1 MKYLIW
7 LISLC
12 FFMLAPLSANNV
24 NEQDS
29 LLKELDKAIADR
41 QLYSNLKQQKIDS
54 LKQKKNQLTSLE
66 EIFQV
71 NSQLIDAYS
80 TFICDSAEHYI
91 RDNIKIAERMDNE
104 NFLLESRLRLAFVYS
119 LSGLFVQANQI
130 FSSIHCSELPDYM
143 KAIYGWNCIRY
154 CENFIRYT
162 DDNRFSVYY
171 AAKKEAYR
179 DTVMSVLDESTD
191 MYRKELAFKLQY
203 QGKAQEAI
211 TLLSELYGKTEPD
224 THDRA
229 MLAMALANAYEQLGD
244 SLIEKEYLI
253 RAAIAD
259 KKQAVKEN
267 EALLSLAWLLY
278 REGDI
283 ERAYSYVKV
292 ALDDANFYNSRFK
305 NTIIARIHPI
315 IENSYLTLL
324 EEQKAKL
331 QFYLALIV
339 VFIAVLIGS
348 LCLIYKQMRTVL
360 HTKNNLKQV
369 NGELSALNEKLNEI
383 NAVKEKYV
391 GYFMNQCALYVSKL
405 DEYRRE
411 VIRKIKVGK
420 IDDIYKFSS
429 KTFEHELEDLYGNFD
444 EAFLQLYPHFVDD
457 FNTLLRPDARF
468 VLPTGKLSIELRIF
482 ALMRLGITNMGQ
494 VASFLHCSTQTV
506 YNYKS
511 KLKKMSDLDGDDFDE
526 RVKKIGTFSPVSAKE
541 HSNSSTL

>member
-1 MKYLIW
+1 MKYILW
-7 LISLC
+7 LIALC
-12 FFMLAPLSANNV
+12 MFMPNTLYAGTDTKK
-24 NEQDS
+24 DS
-29 LLKELDKAIADR
+29 LLNELDKAIANR
-41 QLYSNLKQQKIDS
+41 QHYSDLKQQALDS
-54 LKQKKNQLTSLE
+54 LKRKKTQLTSLN
-66 EIFQV
+66 EIFQI
-71 NSQLIDAYS
+71 NSELIDAYS

-91 RDNIKIAERMDNE
+91 HENIKIAKRMGNE
-104 NFLLESRLRLAFVYS
+104 NLLLESQLRLAFVYS
-119 LSGLFVQANQI
+119 LSGLFVQANDI

-143 KAIYGWNCIRY
+143 KAIYGWNYIRY

-179 DTVMSVLDESTD
+179 DTVMSVLDKTTD
-191 MYRKELAFKLQY
+191 MYRKEQAFKLQY
-203 QGKAQEAI
+203 QGKTQEAI
-211 TLLSELYGKTEPD
+211 ALFSNLYGKTPPD
-224 THDRA
+224 THSYA
-229 MLAMALANAYEQLGD
+229 MLAMALAKAYEQSGD
-244 SLIEKEYLI
+244 SILEEKYLI
-253 RAAIAD
+253 QAAIVD

-283 ERAYSYVKV
+283 ERAYYYVKV

-324 EEQKAKL
+324 EEQKTKL

-339 VFIAVLIGS
+339 IFIIALIGS
-348 LCLIYKQMRTVL
+348 LCFIYKQMRVAL
-360 HTKNNLKQV
+360 HAKNNLKRV
-369 NGELSALNEKLNEI
+369 NNELSALNEKLNEI
-383 NAVKEKYV
+383 NTVKEKYI

-420 IDDIYKFSS
+420 IDEVYKVSS
-429 KTFEHELEDLYGNFD
+429 KSFEHELEDLYGNFD
-444 EAFLQLYPHFVDD
+444 KAFLQLYPHFVDD
-457 FNTLLRPDARF
+457 FNTLLRQDGRY
-468 VLPTGKLSIELRIF
+468 VLPDGKLNIELRIF

-511 KLKKMSDLDGDDFDE
+511 RLKKMSDLDGDDFDE
-526 RVKKIGTFSPVSAKE
+526 RVKKIGTFSPVSVK
-541 HSNSSTL
+541 